1 MNICL
6 TTSSITEIWLRFVTK
21 YAKNKMSN
29 FVIKKYII
37 RKIFVWINRKCHFLP
52 NLLCQI
58 FYNSL
63 SNKLFAFFQFIV
75 FDRILLN
82 VVHNKLGKKWYY
94 RLIQAKIF
102 LIIYFY
108 HEIRHFIFRIF
119 FRCVISNSY

>member
-75 FDRILLN
+75 FDRLLLKI
-82 VVHNKLGKKWYY
+82 VHNKIRQEWYF
-94 RLIQAKIF
+94 RLIQTKFF
-102 LIIYFY
+102 LMIHFTRNSTFYFSII
-108 HEIRHFIFRIF
+108 